1 MTMQI
6 ADAVLL
12 NAREI
17 RRRSEAVWNG
27 IPAARLE
34 WKPDPDA
41 MSCIELVRHVLEG
54 EYLYAS
60 MARER
65 KSVSNDGSPFAG
77 RPFLSVADE
86 LAFAAPFRK
95 QFELLV
101 ASFGD
106 DDFDSVV
113 IDRSDVGYKRRLG
126 DFLLRAAY
134 HESVHCGQ
142 LLGYLRTM
150 GAARPNVWD

>member
-1 MTMQI
+1 MRT

-17 RRRSEAVWNG
+17 RRRSETVWNG
-27 IPAARLE
+27 IPAERLD

-41 MSCIELVRHVLEG
+41 MSCVELVRHVLEG

-65 KSVSNDGSPFAG
+65 KSVSNDASPFAR

-101 ASFGD
+101 ASFVD
-106 DDFDSVV
+106 DDFDSVM

-126 DFLLRAAY
+126 DFLFRAAY
-134 HESVHCGQ
+134 HEAVHCGQ

-150 GAARPNVWD
+150 GAPRPNVWD

>member
-1 MTMQI
+1 
-6 ADAVLL
+6 
-12 NAREI
+12 
-17 RRRSEAVWNG
+17 VWNG
-27 IPAARLE
+27 IPAERLD

-65 KSVSNDGSPFAG
+65 RSVSDERSPFGG
-77 RPFLSVADE
+77 RAFSSVAEE
-86 LAFAAPFRK
+86 LAFAVPFRK

-101 ASFGD
+101 TSFGD

-126 DFLLRAAY
+126 DFLFRAAY

-142 LLGYLRTM
+142 LLGYLRMM
-150 GAARPNVWD
+150 GAERPNIWD